1 MGGALTV
8 RPATRDD
15 AAALAAIYAHYVR
28 DSVITFE
35 VEPPD
40 SDEMARRIDLVLPH
54 YPYLVAETNGALI
67 GYAYAGKLYER
78 AAYRWTAEATVYV
91 APDRHRQGAGRAL
104 YRALI
109 DALRAQGF
117 QSVVGKITLP
127 NPASVMLHGA
137 FGFVL
142 CGTLAR
148 IGHKHGGWH
157 DVGIYQ
163 LDLGPRPDDPAEP
176 RPFSP

>member
-1 MGGALTV
+1 MGGALKV

-54 YPYLVAETNGALI
+54 SPYLVAETNGALT

-127 NPASVMLHGA
+127 NPASVMLHEA

>member
-1 MGGALTV
+1 MGGALKI
-8 RPATRDD
+8 RSATRDD

-35 VEPPD
+35 VDPPD
-40 SDEMARRIDLVLPH
+40 SSEMARRIDLALPH
-54 YPYLVAETNGALI
+54 YPYLVAETNGELA
-67 GYAYAGKLYER
+67 GYAYAGRLYER

-91 APDRHRQGAGRAL
+91 AQDRHRQGIGRAL

-109 DALRAQGF
+109 DALDAQGF

-127 NPASVMLHGA
+127 NPASVVLHEA

-142 CGTLAR
+142 RGTLAR

-163 LDLGPRPDDPAEP
+163 LDFGPRPDDPAEP